1 MGILAYRRA
10 FRPATRR
17 PTMNEVDLAEL
28 LGPALTAALAK
39 KGYATLTP
47 VQEAVL
53 APELGGRDL
62 RMTSQTGSGKTVA
75 IGFVLRDVVVGG
87 NAGQA
92 GKGGVARPRALVVAP
107 TRELARQ
114 LELELAWLYAG
125 TTKVVSVAGGSSVR
139 DERRALSGGPGV
151 VVGTPGR
158 LLDHLTRGAIDAT
171 DVGAVVLDEA
181 DRLLD
186 LGFREDLEKILATTP
201 ATRRTH
207 LVSATFPRD
216 VKALADSVQKN
227 PSHVEGTRLG
237 EAHEDIDHVVYLSDP
252 RERVDALVNLLLSRP
267 DEQTLIFCRT
277 RADVARVSRELS
289 QAGFGVSSL
298 SGEME
303 QPARD
308 RALAGFKR
316 GDLRVLVATD
326 VAARGLDVQDI
337 ACVLHADPP
346 DDPDTYTH
354 RSGRTGRAG
363 RKGLSGVLVA
373 PAGLRRVSSLLFRAR
388 VKFRVEPLPTA
399 EAIRAAADE
408 RLSEELL
415 ADDPEGFKGMDE
427 RTWDLAKRIAKG
439 AEPTRTIARL
449 IARARRSGVAE
460 PRQIRSFSAPHAPRD
475 RDYDRDRPAPPPRT
489 QYGKPPADRPARAV
503 PVDRPSRTTRAVP
516 ADRPSRT
523 TRAVPADRP
532 SRTEPAVDRPSRT
545 SRAVPAD
552 RPSRTSRAV
561 PTDRPSRTTRAKHEP
576 APEMRAPR
584 EGPAPREHAAPRA
597 YAESRPPRAPRGQ
610 GNQGNQEWIPFRVT
624 WGELHGADA
633 RRLMAVACRRG
644 NVGGKDIG
652 AIRLGPTWS
661 TVEVAAHLAESF
673 AASAALPDE
682 RNPRVQFARDTEG
695 TPPPR
700 TPRSGPGP
708 SRQGGARGGDTWGD
722 RPLSRRR

>member
-1 MGILAYRRA
+1 
-10 FRPATRR
+10 
-17 PTMNEVDLAEL
+17 MNEADLAEL
-28 LGPALTAALAK
+28 LGPALTAALSK
-39 KGYATLTP
+39 KGYASLTP

-53 APELGGRDL
+53 DPALEGRDL

-75 IGFVLRDVVVGG
+75 IGFLLRGIVGG
-87 NAGQA
+87 AQA

-114 LELELAWLYAG
+114 VEEELAWLYAG
-125 TTKVVSVAGGSSVR
+125 TAKVVSVAGGSSVR
-139 DERRALSGGPGV
+139 DERRALGGGPGL

-201 ATRRTH
+201 ESRRTH

-216 VKALADSVQKN
+216 VRALADSVQKN
-227 PSHVEGTRLG
+227 SANVEGTRLG
-237 EAHEDIDHVVYLSDP
+237 EANTDIEHVVYLSDP
-252 RERVDALVNLLLSRP
+252 RERIDAIVNLLLSRP
-267 DEQTLIFCRT
+267 GEQTLIFCRT
-277 RADVARVSRELS
+277 RADVARLSRELS
-289 QAGFGVSSL
+289 SAGFGVSSL

-326 VAARGLDVQDI
+326 VAGRGLDVQDI

-363 RKGLSGVLVA
+363 RKGRSGVLVA

-388 VKFRVEPLPTA
+388 VNFRVEPLPTA

-408 RLSEELL
+408 RLCEELL
-415 ADDPEGFKGMDE
+415 ADDPEGFAGFDD
-427 RTWDLAKRIAKG
+427 RTWNLAKRIAKE
-439 AEPTRTIARL
+439 ADPARTIARM
-449 IARARRSGVAE
+449 IARARRTGVAE
-460 PRQIRSFSAPHAPRD
+460 PRQIRSFSAPPAPREHAPRDYAPRDYAPREHAPRD
-475 RDYDRDRPAPPPRT
+475 RAPRAPYAKPAA
-489 QYGKPPADRPARAV
+489 PA
-503 PVDRPSRTTRAVP
+503 DRPSRTTRAVP

-523 TRAVPADRP
+523 TRAVPVDRPSRTTRAAAVPADRP
-532 SRTEPAVDRPSRT
+532 SRTTRAVPVDRPSRT
-545 SRAVPAD
+545 TRAVPAD
-552 RPSRTSRAV
+552 RPSRATRAI
-561 PTDRPSRTTRAKHEP
+561 PAERPSRTARPKHEP
-576 APEMRAPR
+576 AQETR
-584 EGPAPREHAAPRA
+584 APREHAEHRA
-597 YAESRPPRAPRGQ
+597 PRAPRGQ
-610 GNQGNQEWIPFRVT
+610 GTGEWVPFRVT

-661 TVEVAAHLAESF
+661 TVEVAAHLADAF
-673 AASAALPDE
+673 AESAAKPDE

-700 TPRSGPGP
+700 TPRSP
-708 SRQGGARGGDTWGD
+708 GARPPRHDAGAHKSDSWGD